1 MSIMSRENLQLI
13 LEGVLRSRNVYF
25 QPPSNLKLKYP
36 CIVYSMDRVA
46 TLTANNTVYKIDHYY
61 AITLITT
68 NADND
73 IVDKIIKLPFCTFDR
88 SYVSDGLYHYSFSLY
103 YK

>member
-1 MSIMSRENLQLI
+1 MAIMSRENLQLI
-13 LEGVLRSRNVYF
+13 LEGTIGSRNVYF

-36 CIVYSMDRVA
+36 CVVYSLNRVN
-46 TLTANNTVYKIDHYY
+46 TTIANDSVYKIDHSYTV
-61 AITLITT
+61 TLITT

-73 IVDKIIKLPFCTFDR
+73 IVDKIVKLPFCTFDR
-88 SYVSDGLYHYSFSLY
+88 AYTNDGLYHYSFLLY